1 MILVRVHLSDDG
13 QEHGLD
19 RAFVNVI
26 SVDFVK
32 LRQEPFDILGKVFFV
47 HISFVLCPLVK
58 INRPDRKRICTVRVC
73 AIFLDNKQLAVINA
87 HTLDFSDRIFHGDL

>member
-26 SVDFVK
+26 AVDFVK
-32 LRQEPFDILGKVFFV
+32 LRQEPFDILGKGFFV
-47 HISFVLCPLVK
+47 HISFILCSLTKSHPVNFAYL
-58 INRPDRKRICTVRVC
+58 
-73 AIFLDNKQLAVINA
+73 L
-87 HTLDFSDRIFHGDL
+87 RIFDSMDFLLMHSLYR